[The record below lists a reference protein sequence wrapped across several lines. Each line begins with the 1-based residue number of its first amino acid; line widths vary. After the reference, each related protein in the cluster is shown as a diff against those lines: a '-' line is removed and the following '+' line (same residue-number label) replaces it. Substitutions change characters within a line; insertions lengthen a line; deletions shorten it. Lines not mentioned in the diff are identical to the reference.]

1 MNDMAELYSCFLSA
15 MPGLAK
21 AVFSQPL
28 DSAEYSKVIIRPVQI
43 KNETLFQAECFKE
56 GKAFHRNLDESAAAA
71 FVRDDLSGIYRQ
83 VLITTG
89 STADQYVLQR
99 SGAYK
104 RSGRSA
110 VPRPSGAD
118 GEAAAHN
125 RAKTYILPEG
135 EPVPAL
141 VDLGVFTPDYKIV
154 KSKYDKYRQINRFI
168 QIVDDKL
175 SKSGRNRITVL
186 DFGCG
191 KSYLTFILYYY
202 FTVKKGIDA
211 EIIGYDLKAD
221 VVENCNRVAEKYGYD
236 KLKFFVA
243 DVTKDVLYDRHI
255 DMVVTLHA
263 CDIATDYA
271 LKYAIDKKAD
281 YIFSVPCCQHEVN
294 SSIRRG
300 GELDIFLT
308 HGIVKERMSA
318 LLTDSIRAGILEDMG
333 YSVDMLEFVDFE
345 HSPKN
350 IMLRAERNRA
360 PAVKNIPGYS
370 ELARKYGF
378 TQRLLT
384 LTAGEDT

>member
-1 MNDMAELYSCFLSA
+1 MAELYSCFLTA
-15 MPGLAK
+15 LPGLVK

-28 DSAEYSKVIIRPVQI
+28 PSAEYSKVTIRPVMI

-56 GKAFHRNLDESAAAA
+56 GKAFHRNLSADAAAEL
-71 FVRDDLSGIYRQ
+71 VKEELSGLYRQ
-83 VLITTG
+83 VLIITADA
-89 STADQYVLQR
+89 ADQYVLQR
-99 SGAYK
+99 SGSYK
-104 RSGRSA
+104 RSGRSS
-110 VPRPSGAD
+110 VPRPGASED
-118 GEAAAHN
+118 AMAHN
-125 RAKTYILPEG
+125 RAKSYILSEG

-168 QIVDDKL
+168 QIVDDKF
-175 SKSGRNRITVL
+175 SGIDRKSLTIL

-202 FTVKKGIDA
+202 FRVKKGVDV

-236 KLKFFVA
+236 RLRFLVA
-243 DVTKDVLYDRHI
+243 DVTKDKLYDKKI

-271 LKYAIDKKAD
+271 LKYALDKKAD

-294 SSIRRG
+294 SSIRAG
-300 GELDIFLT
+300 GDLDILLR

-333 YSVDMLEFVDFE
+333 YSVDLLEFVDFE

-350 IMLRAERNRA
+350 IMIRAERNRT
-360 PAVKNIPGYS
+360 PSQKNVPGYLQLS
-370 ELARKYGF
+370 GRYGF

-384 LTAGEDT
+384 LVTEENK